1 MKIVCAA
8 LIAASLIAPPMAA
21 RPAGTGFDLGVRGLI
36 TAADGEPANDIPGVG
51 ALGHY
56 AFSDDW
62 TFGLAVDR
70 TEFDFEEPAKLLGIT
85 QARELEAIDSVAEAT
100 VVSVWIER
108 TFAPRGG
115 RTTWY
120 LGAGV
125 GAASVDVPDVSGARS
140 DGGQFV
146 IHTEADTEIIAS
158 VLGGVRRTFG
168 ERWYGEFGLR
178 ADQHFADWRFEDR
191 VSGASGTVDD
201 YLAIGGHVAVGFRF

>member
-1 MKIVCAA
+1 MKIVFAA
-8 LIAASLIAPPMAA
+8 LIASLIALPMAA
-21 RPAGTGFDLGVRGLI
+21 LPADIGFDLGVRGSI

-51 ALGHY
+51 VLGHY

-70 TEFDFEEPAKLLGIT
+70 TEYDFEEPAKLLGIT

-100 VVSVWIER
+100 VVSVWVER
-108 TFAPRGG
+108 TFAPGGG
-115 RTTWY
+115 RITWY

-158 VLGGVRRTFG
+158 VLGGVRMTFG

-178 ADQHFADWRFEDR
+178 VDEHFADWRFEDR
-191 VSGASGTVDD
+191 VSGASGMVND
-201 YLAIGGHVAVGFRF
+201 YLAIGGHAAVGFRF